1 MLKGLRSAIYP
12 VADMA
17 AARKWYE
24 VLVGKPPYFDS
35 DAYVGFEVGGFELGL
50 LKSDDGACNKGVQT
64 LWGVDDA
71 EAAIARLE
79 ELGGQ
84 ILSPVASVGGG
95 IKTASI
101 TDPFGNQFGI
111 IENPDFDLSKCR

>member
-12 VADMA
+12 VADIA
-17 AARKWYE
+17 AAKQWYE

-35 DAYVGFEVGGFELGL
+35 EAYVGFEVGGFELGL
-50 LKSDDGACNKGVQT
+50 LQSNDGASAKGVQT
-64 LWGVDDA
+64 LWGVEDA
-71 EAAIARLE
+71 EDAIARLQ

-84 ILSPVASVGGG
+84 ILSPVANVGGG
-95 IKTASI
+95 IKTATI

-111 IENPDFDLSKCR
+111 IENPDFDISACG

>member
-12 VADMA
+12 VADVA
-17 AARKWYE
+17 AAKQWYE

-50 LKSDDGACNKGVQT
+50 LQSTDGASAKGVQT

-71 EAAIARLE
+71 EAAMARLQ
-79 ELGGQ
+79 ELGGH

-111 IENPDFDLSKCR
+111 IENPDFDIGTCG